1 MVVLL
6 MLIPLLAPQ
15 EGAAVGFATISKALG
30 YDTDTVRF
38 RLLSTVRSLH
48 SAASLCGS
56 APVHQ
61 VISSGTNSTL
71 LVNEFDPACE
81 RTRPCLSY

>member
-30 YDTDTVRF
+30 CDVSLF
-38 RLLSTVRSLH
+38 ALLFCRQAVLI
-48 SAASLCGS
+48 
-56 APVHQ
+56 V
-61 VISSGTNSTL
+61 TN
-71 LVNEFDPACE
+71 
-81 RTRPCLSY
+81 